1 MYFRRI
7 KDLRQDHDLTQEDL
21 ARILG
26 CHVGVYQ
33 RYEVGTRDIP
43 IWALIKLSELYNVS
57 TDYILGL
64 TNNPVRHTKD

>member
-21 ARILG
+21 ARILS

-33 RYEVGTRDIP
+33 RYEAGTRDIP
-43 IWALIKLSELYNVS
+43 IWALIRLAELY
-57 TDYILGL
+57 DGL
-64 TNNPVRHTKD
+64 YTWRIE